1 MIHSDYVSRLESKLQ
16 DIDKSIERAQ
26 KLLEGPE
33 LSDKYRALGELAH
46 LRGRRD
52 ALLNRIEEA
61 KAKGADQWSELHASL
76 QEEADALTDTLERWL
91 TRF

>member
-1 MIHSDYVSRLESKLQ
+1 M
-16 DIDKSIERAQ
+16 
-26 KLLEGPE
+26 
-33 LSDKYRALGELAH
+33 AH